1 MADPSKKSYNDII
14 TWAKSTTNDVIAKKL
29 ATPRSISI
37 TNNAGTSLASGKFD
51 GSADVTIKLPAT
63 VAIDISGNANSAS
76 GIKST
81 TTTGPGWQPIV
92 GIVSGTASGSA
103 STVYRGVGENIAFC
117 DQANSALAYSC
128 LKLGNNTAKTTSSS
142 SARAAQLVLYGTGAA
157 YLAVCMGSTSANNHT
172 ITINSNLTDNP
183 TYTLPSQSGTLAL
196 VSDISSMASSVVA
209 VPIGTVLPYL
219 GYSGSSSNYLP
230 SGFVACNGGHYS
242 KTTYSTLYTILQSV
256 GLGADY
262 TSDTTQFVLPD
273 LREAYLKGC
282 VLDYKASGIAGGF
295 YNSTIGHILNER
307 LPEIS
312 GSFTSFD
319 RQKVKTYTGGFSVK
333 DSTRWSS
340 NVAGGGDD
348 SWGTVV
354 DFAASKSNSV
364 YGYTPPTNT
373 ERGSGSQTVIPYSV
387 IVNWIIRII

>member
-1 MADPSKKSYNDII
+1 MADPKKSYNDII
-14 TWAKSTTNDVIAKKL
+14 TWAKGASNDIIAKKL

-76 GIKST
+76 GLKST
-81 TTTGPGWQPIV
+81 TTTGPGWQPVI
-92 GIVSGTASGSA
+92 GIVSGTTSGSA

-128 LKLGNNTAKTTSSS
+128 LKLGNNTAKTSSSS
-142 SARAAQLVLYGTGAA
+142 SARAGKLVLYGTGAA
-157 YLAVCMGSTSANNHT
+157 CLNICMGSTSTNDRT
-172 ITINSNLTDNP
+172 ITINSNLTADT
-183 TYTLPSQSGTLAL
+183 TYTLPTSSGTLAL

-219 GYSGSSSNYLP
+219 GYSGSSANYLP
-230 SGFVACNGGHYS
+230 SGFVACDGSHYS
-242 KTTYSTLYTILQSV
+242 KTTYSTLYTILKSI

-262 TSDTTQFVLPD
+262 TDDTTQFVLPD

-282 VLDYKASGIAGGF
+282 VLGYKASGISAAF
-295 YNSTIGHILNER
+295 YNNTIGHVLNER
-307 LPEIS
+307 LPDIS

-319 RQKVKTYTGGFSVK
+319 RQKKKTYTGGFSVN
-333 DSTRWSS
+333 DSNRWSA

-364 YGYTPPTNT
+364 YGYTPPANT
-373 ERGSGSQTVIPYSV
+373 ELGGGGQTVIPYSV